1 MTGGNRDRRRGRE
14 GGERG
19 MEMKYRKGKE
29 ERGTEKRPNRGG
41 MRW

>member
-14 GGERG
+14 GERG

-29 ERGTEKRPNRGG
+29 ERGTKKRPNRGE
-41 MRW
+41 MRR